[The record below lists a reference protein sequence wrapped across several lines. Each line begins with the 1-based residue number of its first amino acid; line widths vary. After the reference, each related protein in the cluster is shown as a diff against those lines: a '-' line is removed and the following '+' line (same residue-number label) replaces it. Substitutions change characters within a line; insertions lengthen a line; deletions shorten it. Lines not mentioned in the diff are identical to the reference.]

1 MSIGTRIKEARR
13 EAKLTQKQLAGKVGI
28 KQSTLSELESGAS
41 SGTTYIATFASALGV
56 RALWLETG
64 KGNKKQ
70 EEATNIL
77 NVDIAD
83 EDDKTTGEIVYWD
96 VRGSCGGGFLNGDPL
111 PKGSLIKEASFF
123 NKYGLK
129 PQNAF
134 AIYADGDSMAEFI
147 VDGDIVIF
155 DKSKTTPISGK
166 IFAIEHPDG
175 LRIKVLRRMIDG
187 SWILESKNPDK
198 RSFPDEQIP
207 AGHAELL
214 KLHGQFVYRQGG

>member
-1 MSIGTRIKEARR
+1 MKISDIRRIKLKEWFSSRSIPSDEKSYISQLINGKGSFGEKAARR
-13 EAKLTQKQLAGKVGI
+13 
-28 KQSTLSELESGAS
+28 
-41 SGTTYIATFASALGV
+41 
-56 RALWLETG
+56 LETSYG
-64 KGNKKQ
+64 MGDRYLDTPINS
-70 EEATNIL
+70 EESNISNSML
-77 NVDIAD
+77 SLDIAD